1 MSKISNAMLTVED
14 LFMEAKKDYEFW
26 RDEMIKHGYNEDD
39 AIAAAQHYGRMIGY
53 ASVNKELLGDEG
65 LHEIISQMF
74 ENRESKLFRSDFE
87 KS

>member
-1 MSKISNAMLTVED
+1 MSKISNAILTVED
-14 LFMEAKKDYEFW
+14 LFMEAKEQFEFW
-26 RDEMIKHGYNEDD
+26 RNEIEKHGYNEDD

-65 LHEIISQMF
+65 LHEILSQMF
-74 ENRESKLFRSDFE
+74 ENGESKLFRSDFE